1 MILRQVLE
9 LFDLLD
15 TPSAN
20 GKQITDLLKERG
32 AHEVTVETV
41 TSEKGQHRLHHC
53 TDQGQQRK
61 IKRRQRTD
69 SRVLSDVWAVWAHVR
84 N

>member
-15 TPSAN
+15 TPAAN
-20 GKQITDLLKERG
+20 GKQITELLKERG

-41 TSEKGQHRLHHC
+41 TSEKGS
-53 TDQGQQRK
+53 TDC
-61 IKRRQRTD
+61 ITY
-69 SRVLSDVWAVWAHVR
+69 
-84 N
+84 

>member
-15 TPSAN
+15 TPAAN
-20 GKQITDLLKERG
+20 GKQITELLKERG

-41 TSEKGQHRLHHC
+41 TSEKGSTDCITVLIKGSDGKSSGGSTRLWASS
-53 TDQGQQRK
+53 DAWEAWE
-61 IKRRQRTD
+61 
-69 SRVLSDVWAVWAHVR
+69 RVL